1 MRTRIPNNRLKLSF
15 ERVPIIVEVFLFL
28 IGLSTFCRLNLK
40 STVIPIDDKL
50 RIRIVN
56 ILAWVHVRR

>member
-1 MRTRIPNNRLKLSF
+1 MTRIPNNRLKLSF
-15 ERVPIIVEVFLFL
+15 ERVPIFVEVFLFL
-28 IGLSTFCRLNLK
+28 IGLSKFCRLNLK
-40 STVIPIDDKL
+40 STVILIDGKL

>member
-15 ERVPIIVEVFLFL
+15 ERVPIFVGVFLLL
-28 IGLSTFCRLNLK
+28 IGLNKFSCLNHK
-40 STVIPIDDKL
+40 SVVISIDGKL